1 MHTKAKK
8 IALSGLMLAMTVVFI
23 SLGSVIEMNTLFL
36 LAAASYFVGIVIREF
51 KIQTGAAFYLAG
63 VLLGFIVAPNKLYVI
78 FYAMM
83 GMYILLTEIA
93 WERLG
98 KADAAKPRKI
108 ILWIVKYVIFNFMFL
123 TAVFGFG
130 EIIFA
135 RKMSMKILALIV
147 LAGQVGIYLFDRAYC
162 YVQFNIWNKLRGKLL
177 Y

>member
-8 IALSGLMLAMTVVFI
+8 IAFSGLMLALTVVFI

-51 KIQTGAAFYLAG
+51 QLHTGMAFYIAG
-63 VLLGFIVAPNKLYVI
+63 VLLGFIVAPNKIYVI

-83 GMYILLTEIA
+83 GLYILLTEIV

-98 KADAAKPRKI
+98 HVDSEKNRKAIFLTAKYI
-108 ILWIVKYVIFNFMFL
+108 IFNIIFL
-123 TAVFGFG
+123 TAVLGFG
-130 EIIFA
+130 EMLVMHKLSTELKIVIII
-135 RKMSMKILALIV
+135 S
-147 LAGQVGIYLFDRAYC
+147 GQVGIYLFDRAYS
-162 YVQFNIWNKLRGKLL
+162 YVQLELWNKLRGKLF